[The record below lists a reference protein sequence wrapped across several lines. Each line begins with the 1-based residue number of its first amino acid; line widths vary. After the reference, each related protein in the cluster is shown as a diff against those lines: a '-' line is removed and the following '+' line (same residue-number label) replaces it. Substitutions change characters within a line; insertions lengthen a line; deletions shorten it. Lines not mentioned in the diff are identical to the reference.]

1 MYNKECFELFTNFL
15 KITFATQIKAT
26 VNRRILN
33 IAIPN
38 IVSNITIPLLGIVDL
53 ALVGHLE
60 SEVYIGAIAIGTMI
74 FNFIYWGFSFLRM
87 GTSGFAAQAYG
98 KKDFQEGFYQLYRAL
113 FVGLLGSILLLLLQ
127 KPIDLLSFFIINGS
141 EEVEFYARQYF
152 YIRIWAAP
160 ATIAIYSISGW
171 YIGMQNARVPMIIA
185 ITVNIL
191 NIAFNVIFVKVFGM
205 KSDGVALGTLC
216 AQYSGLI
223 TGIIFLSKHK
233 KRLKKY
239 LISQDILHLSSLKR
253 FMNVNKDI
261 FIRTMSLVFALSFFT
276 AKSAKFGD
284 TLLAVNTL
292 LLQFF
297 TIYAYIVDGFAYAGE
312 ALAGKYFGAKDK
324 ISLIKVT
331 KLLFGWGMIMAVIF
345 TLGYVFGDNLLLRV
359 LTNNIE
365 VIQNIQP
372 YLVWI
377 YLVPIITFGA
387 FIWDG
392 IFIGVTA
399 SSSMRNA
406 MLISTFTIFVP
417 SYFIL
422 HHFYQNHGLWAAF
435 MLFMIA
441 RLVTLSLYA
450 QRSIYNKIK

>member
-1 MYNKECFELFTNFL
+1 MNK
-15 KITFATQIKAT
+15 K
-26 VNRRILN
+26 ILN

-38 IVSNITIPLLGIVDL
+38 IISNITIPLLGIVDL
-53 ALVGHLE
+53 ALVGHLD
-60 SEVYIGAIAIGTMI
+60 SKVYIGAIAIGSMI

-87 GTSGFAAQAYG
+87 GTSGFTAQSYG
-98 KKDFQEGFYQLYRAL
+98 KKDFRESFQILYRAL
-113 FVGLLGSILLLLLQ
+113 FVGAIGSIFLLIIQ

-141 EEVEFYARQYF
+141 DEVEFFARQYF

-171 YIGMQNARVPMIIA
+171 YIGMQNAKIPMLLAII
-185 ITVNIL
+185 INLL
-191 NIAFNVIFVKVFGM
+191 NIGFNIFFIKVFGM
-205 KSDGVALGTLC
+205 KSDGVALGTVL

-223 TGIIFLSKHK
+223 VGIFFLSRHS
-233 KRLKKY
+233 KRLKLFFNKKE
-239 LISQDILHLSSLKR
+239 ILNKDSLKR
-253 FMNVNKDI
+253 FFNVNKDI

-276 AKSAKFGD
+276 AKSAKYGD

-324 ISLIKVT
+324 TNLIKVT
-331 KLLFGWGMIMAVIF
+331 KLLFYWGLILSVVF
-345 TLGYVFGDNLLLRV
+345 TLAYFFGDNTLLKV
-359 LTNNIE
+359 LTNNTEIL
-365 VIQNIQP
+365 QNIQP
-372 YLVWI
+372 YLFWV
-377 YLVPIITFGA
+377 YLIPILTFGA

-399 SSSMRNA
+399 SASMRNA
-406 MLISTFTIFVP
+406 MLISAFLIFLP

-422 HHFYQNHGLWAAF
+422 HHFFFNHGLWAAF

-441 RLVTLSLYA
+441 RFISL
-450 QRSIYNKIK
+450 SIYAPKTIYNQIS

>member
-1 MYNKECFELFTNFL
+1 M
-15 KITFATQIKAT
+15 
-26 VNRRILN
+26 NRRILN

-38 IVSNITIPLLGIVDL
+38 IISNITIPLLGIVDL

-60 SEVYIGAIAIGTMI
+60 SKVYIGAIAIGSMI

-87 GTSGFAAQAYG
+87 GTSGFAAQSYG
-98 KKDFQEGFYQLYRAL
+98 KKNFRESFYILYRAL
-113 FVGLLGSILLLLLQ
+113 FVGFIGAIFLLIIQ

-141 EEVEFYARQYF
+141 DEVEFFARQYF

-171 YIGMQNARVPMIIA
+171 YIGMQNAKAPMIIA
-185 ITVNIL
+185 ITINLL
-191 NIAFNVIFVKVFGM
+191 NIGFNVLFIKVFGM
-205 KSDGVALGTLC
+205 KSDGVALGTVL

-223 TGIIFLSKHK
+223 VGLVFISRHT
-233 KRLKKY
+233 KRLKQY
-239 LISQDILHLSSLKR
+239 LNFSDIFQLSALKQ
-253 FMNVNKDI
+253 FFNVNKDI

-276 AKSAKFGD
+276 AKSAKYGD

-297 TIYAYIVDGFAYAGE
+297 MIYAYIVDGFAFAGE
-312 ALAGKYFGAKDK
+312 ALAGKYFGARDK
-324 ISLIKVT
+324 TNLIKVS
-331 KLLFGWGMIMAVIF
+331 KLLFYWGLIMAGIF
-345 TLGYVFGDNLLLRV
+345 TIAYYFGDNLLLKI
-359 LTNNIE
+359 LTNNTD

-372 YLVWI
+372 YLFWV
-377 YLVPIITFGA
+377 YLIPILTFGA

-406 MLISTFTIFVP
+406 MLISTFLVFIP
-417 SYFIL
+417 LYFLL
-422 HHFYQNHGLWAAF
+422 HHFFYNHGLWAAF
-435 MLFMIA
+435 MIFMIT
-441 RLVTLSLYA
+441 RVVTLSFYA
-450 QRSIYNKIK
+450 PKAIFSKL

>member
-1 MYNKECFELFTNFL
+1 MNK
-15 KITFATQIKAT
+15 
-26 VNRRILN
+26 RILN

-38 IVSNITIPLLGIVDL
+38 IISNITIPLLGIVDL
-53 ALVGHLE
+53 ALVGHLD
-60 SEVYIGAIAIGTMI
+60 SKVYIGAIALGSLI

-98 KKDFQEGFYQLYRAL
+98 QKNIKESFLQLYRAL
-113 FVGLLGSILLLLLQ
+113 FVGLIGSVILLLLQ
-127 KPIDLLSFFIINGS
+127 KPIALLSFFIINGS
-141 EEVEFYARQYF
+141 DEVEFFAMQYF

-171 YIGMQNARVPMIIA
+171 YIGMQNAKIPMTLAII
-185 ITVNIL
+185 VNIL
-191 NIAFNVIFVKVFGM
+191 NISFNILFIKVFGM

-223 TGIIFLSKHK
+223 AGLFFLSKQR

-239 LISQDILHLSSLKR
+239 LITKAIVQIDALKR

-276 AKSAKFGD
+276 AKSAKYGD

-312 ALAGKYFGAKDK
+312 ALAGKYFGARDK
-324 ISLIKVT
+324 KKLIKVS
-331 KLLFGWGMIMAVIF
+331 KLLFAWGLLLAVIF
-345 TLGYVFGDNLLLRV
+345 TLAYISGDHLLLSI
-359 LTNNIE
+359 LTDNTE
-365 VIQNIQP
+365 VIESIQP
-372 YLVWI
+372 YLLWV
-377 YLVPIITFGA
+377 YLIPAFTFGA

-406 MLISTFTIFVP
+406 MLISTFLIFVP

-422 HHFYQNHGLWAAF
+422 HHFFGNHGLWAAF
-435 MLFMIA
+435 MIFMVA
-441 RLVTLSLYA
+441 RFVTLSLYA
-450 QRSIYNKIK
+450 NKAIYRKIS